1 MSQLETSSGDRD
13 LQQERQTRQ
22 RGRGTLGGE
31 AASSESSLILFAFR
45 QSSLSSVFVIFKSM
59 SFKGDTAP
67 RLLNEWCC
75 TVVSAAVDQRKKD
88 RLSVC
93 LSGPSVSELSQ
104 C

>member
-45 QSSLSSVFVIFKSM
+45 QSSLSS
-59 SFKGDTAP
+59 
-67 RLLNEWCC
+67 
-75 TVVSAAVDQRKKD
+75 
-88 RLSVC
+88 LSSKV
-93 LSGPSVSELSQ
+93 
-104 C
+104 